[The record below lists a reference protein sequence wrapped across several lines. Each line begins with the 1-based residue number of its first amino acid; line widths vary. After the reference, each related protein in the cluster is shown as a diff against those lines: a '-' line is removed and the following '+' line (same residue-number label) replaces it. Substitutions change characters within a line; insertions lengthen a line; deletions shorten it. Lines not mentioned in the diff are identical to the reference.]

1 MKRLILIPALMS
13 LMAAGAN
20 AQENVI
26 DQIHID
32 TDAYIWEGNT
42 FYISDI
48 DSITFYKGP
57 YSFGIPGQTYKLMR
71 LHGNGANRRLPAFP
85 VDEIRNIEFKFRDS
99 RKLPSPKFTNGTTDN
114 KWNNLRIVWEP
125 VNGAKGYVVRY
136 CDNMADWE
144 DDDYWATTESSS
156 TSKGEIKLSADLT
169 TVVIENLNYSSQYTF
184 GIKALSDIDDSFDSD
199 WTSRNCLALNRRF
212 TLVTGERYKVP
223 TILSVA
229 SRDTT
234 SLRIAFDLD
243 YANHASED
251 IDKDFASNFEIA
263 DGKFVAHELNV
274 TPLSGEVNNKWAKYM
289 LTTEDMENGYVDID
303 GLSSGTTYKVSIRN
317 NNVKS
322 EPDATYNNLLVTTKA
337 PSQPKLITHV
347 VTPGMEAYNAC
358 NISTELAG
366 FMADNIHD
374 SQVFYLEGGK
384 IYYINSNVDIIK
396 GFTLET
402 LPSDVAAGKHA
413 VVYMC
418 DPTVNPLVSTSTYN
432 FMLGGPSNS
441 SGALTIS
448 PIALRNIDFQ
458 CPSAN
463 NIGKVHMD
471 GVNIT
476 GNYFINSYSNS
487 PQFTLEAL
495 QIENCTFQ
503 GIIRGFIRMQGS
515 KGGVIQS
522 LNCDGNIFYNC
533 GYFDANGRGYGWFCA
548 PGDSSYNMFGDF
560 HFTNNTIYDSP
571 LDCLLTDGNKII
583 DWPEDYKWNI
593 TIENNTFIN
602 FSTRTSG
609 RYFLYLRYVP
619 NGSHFSIQ
627 RNLFCQTKN
636 EDDARQLYFSGADI
650 RSGEFTFEIKDNYS
664 VGCQESNLGDD
675 KIFTSGAFS
684 AAKNSFGA
692 FPASNKGTATD
703 LVVSA
708 GSNPLKATDLF
719 NNPNPPHNQVD
730 GVNHQ
735 DVHKAPDNIFEALR
749 YKQSPE
755 VTNHEIYTKNIGDQR
770 WKN

>member
-13 LMAAGAN
+13 LMATGAN

-48 DSITFYKGP
+48 DSITFYKGT

-99 RKLPSPKFTNGTTDN
+99 RKLPSPKFTIGTID
-114 KWNNLRIVWEP
+114 KKENNLRLVWDS
-125 VNGAKGYVVRY
+125 VNGAKGYVIRY

-144 DDDYWATTESSS
+144 DDNYWISAETSS
-156 TSKGEIKLSADLT
+156 TSKGEIKLTADLT
-169 TVVIENLNYSSQYTF
+169 TVVIEDLNYSSQYTF

-212 TLVTGERYKVP
+212 TLMTGERYKVP

-289 LTTEDMENGYVDID
+289 LTTEDMAKGYVDID
-303 GLSSGTTYKVSIRN
+303 GLSSGITYKISLRN

-322 EPDATYNNLLVTTKA
+322 EPDATYNDLLVATKVL
-337 PSQPKLITHV
+337 SQPKLITHV

-358 NISTELAG
+358 NISAELAG
-366 FMADNIHD
+366 FMADNIRD
-374 SQVFYLEGGK
+374 SQVFYLEGEK
-384 IYYINSNVDIIK
+384 IYYINSNVDITK

-402 LPSDVAAGKHA
+402 LPSDAAAGKRA

-418 DPTVNPLVSTSTYN
+418 DPSGIPVISSSTYN
-432 FMLGGPSNS
+432 FMLGGQSNS

-458 CPSAN
+458 CPIAYN
-463 NIGKVHMD
+463 FGKSRMD
-471 GVNIT
+471 GINVT
-476 GNYFINSYSNS
+476 GNYFINNYTTS
-487 PQFTLEAL
+487 PKYTLEAL

-503 GIIRGFIRMQGS
+503 GFIRGFIRMQGS

-522 LNCDGNIFYNC
+522 LNCDGNVFYNC
-533 GYFDANGRGYGWFCA
+533 GYYDTNGRGYGWFNA
-548 PGDSSYNMFGDF
+548 PGDLSHNMFGNF
-560 HFTNNTIYDSP
+560 RFTNNTIYDSP
-571 LDCLLTDGNKII
+571 RDCLLTNGNKSL

-602 FSTRTSG
+602 FSTRASG
-609 RYFLYLRYVP
+609 RHIIYMRFVP
-619 NGSHFSIQ
+619 KGSHFSIQ

-650 RSGEFTFEIKDNYS
+650 RTGEFTFEIKDNYS
-664 VGCQESNLGDD
+664 VGCQESNLGDN

-692 FPASNKGTATD
+692 FPAGNKGTAAD

-730 GVNHQ
+730 GENHQ
-735 DVHKAPDNIFEALR
+735 DDHKAPDNIFEALR